1 MQIRPSRN
9 YNTCPLSYFFIQLV
23 GEKEVTLIYEWKQL
37 DSLSATAKSMK
48 PLAFYDTINKLPLMP
63 WPDLNTPSCNCSRFP
78 NVGAVLVNHNNPGV
92 YRFNANRLDNS
103 DDCGEEPDK
112 EFDDQD
118 EGDAVV
124 LVLGE
129 KENQKRDDESESEV
143 ECFAEKMKL
152 KGCSYH
158 EQFQSTLKSC
168 QRMIASGNVVAV
180 ELHLESVNLRDD
192 NAIVAQAKVDGRLQ
206 SLCYIPVGKIP
217 KVTAA
222 IEENSNQSIKL
233 DSAQEVHI

>member
-1 MQIRPSRN
+1 M
-9 YNTCPLSYFFIQLV
+9 
-23 GEKEVTLIYEWKQL
+23 TLIYEWKQL
-37 DSLSATAKSMK
+37 DSLSARAKSMK
-48 PLAFYDTINKLPLMP
+48 PLAFYDTINKLPFMP
-63 WPDLNTPSCNCSRFP
+63 WLDLNTPLCNCSRFP
-78 NVGAVLVNHNNPGV
+78 NVSSVLVNHNNPGA

-103 DDCGEEPDK
+103 DDSGEEPDR
-112 EFDDQD
+112 EFEDQD

-129 KENQKRDDESESEV
+129 EENQKRDVESESEV
-143 ECFAEKMKL
+143 ECFTEKMKL

-158 EQFQSTLKSC
+158 EQFQSTLTSC

-180 ELHLESVNLRDD
+180 ELHFESVNLRDD

-206 SLCYIPVGKIP
+206 SLGYIPVGKIP

-222 IEENSNQSIKL
+222 IEENSILHPRGGGQQV
-233 DSAQEVHI
+233 DE